1 MHRGT
6 KGRSR
11 GGGRGRGG
19 EGSRGGREGSML
31 RGHGLNQNVRRE
43 AGSNDSLSFCAG
55 AANVQMASTQ
65 RSGRGGRGRVGSKG
79 RGTFVSTVGSKSF
92 R

>member
-1 MHRGT
+1 MHRGS

-11 GGGRGRGG
+11 GGGRGG
-19 EGSRGGREGSML
+19 EGSRGGRGGSML
-31 RGHGLNQNVRRE
+31 RGHGLTQNVRRE
-43 AGSNDSLSFCAG
+43 ESNDSSSLCAG
-55 AANVQMASTQ
+55 AANVPMASTQ

-79 RGTFVSTVGSKSF
+79 RGAFVSTVGSKSF

>member
-1 MHRGT
+1 MHRGN

-19 EGSRGGREGSML
+19 EGSRGGRVGSML

-43 AGSNDSLSFCAG
+43 GSNDSSSFCAG
-55 AANVQMASTQ
+55 AANVPMASTQ
-65 RSGRGGRGRVGSKG
+65 RSGRGGRGHVGSIG
-79 RGTFVSTVGSKSF
+79 RGAFVSTVGSRSF